1 MHRID
6 LPRGRGLFV
15 VCPACQRPNQ
25 VGGSKLTRVLMAFN
39 SVTQDIKGTC
49 SSCNKPLAW
58 TPQLAR
64 ITAI

>member
-6 LPRGRGLFV
+6 LPAGRGLFV

-25 VGGSKLTRVLMAFN
+25 LGGSKLARVLMAFN
-39 SVTQDIKGTC
+39 SVSQKIQGTC
-49 SSCNKPLAW
+49 CSCKKPMSW

-64 ITAI
+64 VSAL